1 MHDPDC
7 NLADCW
13 VAQAC
18 ASAAVAAIGV
28 YLEQGAKKH
37 NGLNLE
43 KQLQDP
49 LHHKDGFST
58 SQEKLCR
65 GQAFCNERY

>member
-7 NLADCW
+7 NLADCCI
-13 VAQAC
+13 AQAC

-28 YLEQGAKKH
+28 YLEH